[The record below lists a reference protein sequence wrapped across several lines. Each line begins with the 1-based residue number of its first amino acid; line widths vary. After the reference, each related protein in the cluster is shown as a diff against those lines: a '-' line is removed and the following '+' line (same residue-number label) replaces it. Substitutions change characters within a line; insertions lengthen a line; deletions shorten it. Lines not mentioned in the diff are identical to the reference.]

1 MTLTAVP
8 SDSNSGAKEAR
19 GSKASL
25 QRAVLQLRSDY
36 GRLVDD
42 SQDVVAEAARAL
54 ALAARELAGALAADA
69 GRRGRRVAEAALAE
83 ARRRPVTTAAI
94 AIAGV
99 SAALAAA
106 LSCREAARSRRAA
119 RVQ

>member
-54 ALAARELAGALAADA
+54 AADA
-69 GRRGRRVAEAALAE
+69 GRRGRRAAEAALAE